1 MKPIQWMFFIQ
12 RKKRATAG
20 SLKFVENLK
29 SRKRSRDTTSR
40 DTIMRNE
47 TVKIIWVLNDE
58 RSRSNNEVL
67 FRFSAKDEDRIHTK
81 TSTGLTSETESETT
95 SCKKQPALSVIHWK
109 IQQVVVAEVFS
120 CWFHF
125 VVLGLSSVAF
135 WLYIIEVFCF
145 SAFSG

>member
-109 IQQVVVAEVFS
+109 IQQVVVAEVFL
-120 CWFHF
+120 FLFYRF
-125 VVLGLSSVAF
+125 VSVAVCF
-135 WLYIIEVFCF
+135 FCCFFIHDVFCF